1 MKCYEK
7 GVVVISSDGEGS
19 DRLDTIRSR
28 IGNQFFAHKLE
39 DLRECLGG
47 SRGRIRIARIDIGQC
62 TVEAAVSEVL
72 SNHESV
78 HALLDHEHS
87 GRVLQNMWVL

>member
-7 GVVVISSDGEGS
+7 GVVVISSDVEGS

-47 SRGRIRIARIDIGQC
+47 SRGRIRIARIDVRQC
-62 TVEAAVSEVL
+62 PVGTAMAEVL
-72 SNHESV
+72 PNHKRIRS
-78 HALLDHEHS
+78 LLDQ
-87 GRVLQNMWVL
+87 G

>member
-1 MKCYEK
+1 
-7 GVVVISSDGEGS
+7 
-19 DRLDTIRSR
+19 
-28 IGNQFFAHKLE
+28 
-39 DLRECLGG
+39 
-47 SRGRIRIARIDIGQC
+47 
-62 TVEAAVSEVL
+62 VSEVL